1 MPLFGTPGDANIPP
15 HTCIYVHACANVC
28 VAYIHLALILG
39 DANIPA
45 GCDSFRIHLLLPGEH
60 SSNRPGG
67 RFVLPPGYSSRVQLW
82 GAGAAAAGGGGA
94 GGAGAPGEEGVAGGG
109 AGGLGGRVAP
119 AALCVLASYVAEGQV
134 ASTGYVDPS
143 WIAAEAVVFGRDTFG
158 LLWKGIHSFSVFRRL
173 GLELGE

>member
-1 MPLFGTPGDANIPP
+1 MA
-15 HTCIYVHACANVC
+15 HC
-28 VAYIHLALILG
+28 VFTDSAHLALIPG

-60 SSNRPGG
+60 SGRPGG

-82 GAGAAAAGGGGA
+82 GAGAAAAAAGA
-94 GGAGAPGEEGVAGGG
+94 EAPGEEGTGG
-109 AGGLGGRVAP
+109 AGGRGARGAP

-173 GLELGE
+173 GLELGD